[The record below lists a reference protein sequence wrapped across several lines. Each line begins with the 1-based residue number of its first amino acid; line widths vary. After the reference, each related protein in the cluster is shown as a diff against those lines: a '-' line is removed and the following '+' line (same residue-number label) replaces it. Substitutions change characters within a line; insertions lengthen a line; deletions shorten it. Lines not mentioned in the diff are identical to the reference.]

1 MLNFKNLK
9 QKFHTVHIKKFELP
23 SESRAI
29 INNLKNT
36 KQELDSLNHN
46 ISYITDPIL
55 LNQMIFQLRAA
66 EVRYQYWFCMAKEMN
81 ISTNLT
87 VI

>member
-29 INNLKNT
+29 INNLKNIT
-36 KQELDSLNHN
+36 HANLNR
-46 ISYITDPIL
+46 SDL
-55 LNQMIFQLRAA
+55 CR
-66 EVRYQYWFCMAKEMN
+66 
-81 ISTNLT
+81 
-87 VI
+87 